1 MQFWG
6 ANKVHFGRC
15 ARGEKVKISNTTT
28 LHMHHAILKI
38 YLPSLHDYDVK
49 MPN

>member
-1 MQFWG
+1 M
-6 ANKVHFGRC
+6 VHFGRC

-28 LHMHHAILKI
+28 LHMYHAILKI